1 MAKSSRSRPRL
12 GRGLSS
18 LITNSA
24 EADAAAADA
33 DQAQHEAQPPAAA
46 EGAPAEIAL
55 DQIASNPFQPRTT
68 FDEEDLANL
77 AASIVQQ
84 GILQPLVV
92 APAPRPDAEQ
102 PYVLVAG
109 ERRLRAAKLAGLDR
123 VPCIVRTP
131 ARQQMI
137 EWALVENIHRT
148 DLNPLER
155 ANAYREYIDRFRLT
169 QAEAAERLGQARA
182 TVANHLR
189 LLDLTQEVQQMIAE
203 GQLTF
208 GHAKVLA
215 GLIGQPE
222 PQIALANKVVGRGLS
237 VRQLEE
243 LVADQA
249 GATETPQPEAPPAK
263 SAYLR
268 DLEEQLARVVGTRVA
283 VRPSRVKNRGR
294 IVIDYYSLDDFDRIM
309 AALGLELDS

>member
-1 MAKSSRSRPRL
+1 MARSPKSRPRL

-18 LITNSA
+18 LITSSTEAETPAGQPAEAQEGA
-24 EADAAAADA
+24 EADAAVSS
-33 DQAQHEAQPPAAA
+33 
-46 EGAPAEIAL
+46 PAEIAI

-68 FDEEDLANL
+68 FDEAQLADL

-92 APAPRPDAEQ
+92 AQAREDGAEQ

-109 ERRLRAAKLAGLDR
+109 ERRLRAARQAGLQR
-123 VPCIVRTP
+123 VPCVVRTP
-131 ARQQMI
+131 ERQQMI
-137 EWALVENIHRT
+137 EWALVENIHRA

-182 TVANHLR
+182 TVTNFLR
-189 LLDLTQEVQQMIAE
+189 LLDLAEDVQQMIAD
-203 GQLTF
+203 GRVTF

-222 PQIALANKVVGRGLS
+222 AQIALAKKVVDQGLS

-243 LVADQA
+243 LVALHSQQDGDAKKKTRAQ
-249 GATETPQPEAPPAK
+249 K

-268 DLEEQLARVVGTRVA
+268 DLEEQLTRTIGTRVA
-283 VRPSRVKNRGR
+283 IKPSKAKDRGR
-294 IVIDYYSLDDFDRIM
+294 IVIDYYSLDDFDRIT
-309 AALGLELDS
+309 ASLGLELES